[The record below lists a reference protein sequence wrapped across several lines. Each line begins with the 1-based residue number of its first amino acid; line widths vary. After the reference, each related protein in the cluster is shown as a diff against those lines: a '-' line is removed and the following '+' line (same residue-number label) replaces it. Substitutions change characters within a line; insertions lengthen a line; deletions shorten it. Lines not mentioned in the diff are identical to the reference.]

1 MKKII
6 WTDDMVA
13 RLTELFP
20 TNSNAGVATIL
31 GIGTRQVA
39 VKASVLGLEKERK
52 IRYAEAVS
60 TVLENFE
67 RHSYRELSRMAGVS
81 VRTVIR
87 IAARHGLRHAAA
99 EYNGFISKRRREIIR
114 REKLRLRLGL
124 PPVSK
129 VAVTSDRRRTC
140 LRNRLKQSGYIVER
154 GSDTVYFTPDIARN
168 RKREDRG
175 VSLSMTFMPLPPQA
189 SSTTL

>member
-20 TNSNAGVATIL
+20 TNSNAGVAAIL

-52 IRYAEAVS
+52 IRHAEAVS

-99 EYNGFISKRRREIIR
+99 EYFVWDC
-114 REKLRLRLGL
+114 
-124 PPVSK
+124 PPFLKWQSPPTVG
-129 VAVTSDRRRTC
+129 VHVCVT
-140 LRNRLKQSGYIVER
+140 G
-154 GSDTVYFTPDIARN
+154 
-168 RKREDRG
+168 
-175 VSLSMTFMPLPPQA
+175 
-189 SSTTL
+189 

>member
-20 TNSNAGVATIL
+20 TNSNAGVAAIL

-52 IRYAEAVS
+52 IRHAEAVS

-99 EYNGFISKRRREIIR
+99 ECNGFISKRRREIIR

-129 VAVTSDRRRTC
+129 VAVTSDRRRTY

-154 GSDTVYFTPDIARN
+154 GNDTVYFTPDIARN

-175 VSLSMTFMPLPPQA
+175 VSLGLTFMPLPPQV

>member
-20 TNSNAGVATIL
+20 TNSNAGVAAIL

-52 IRYAEAVS
+52 IRHAEAVS

-67 RHSYRELSRMAGVS
+67 RHSYRELSRMA
-81 VRTVIR
+81 
-87 IAARHGLRHAAA
+87 
-99 EYNGFISKRRREIIR
+99 
-114 REKLRLRLGL
+114 
-124 PPVSK
+124 
-129 VAVTSDRRRTC
+129 
-140 LRNRLKQSGYIVER
+140 
-154 GSDTVYFTPDIARN
+154 
-168 RKREDRG
+168 
-175 VSLSMTFMPLPPQA
+175 
-189 SSTTL
+189 

>member
-1 MKKII
+1 
-6 WTDDMVA
+6 MVA

-20 TNSNAGVATIL
+20 TNSNAGVAAIL

-87 IAARHGLRHAAA
+87 IAARHGLRHAA

-124 PPVSK
+124 PPPVSK

-154 GSDTVYFTPDIARN
+154 GNDTVYFTPDIARN

-175 VSLSMTFMPLPPQA
+175 VSLGLTFMPLPPQV

>member
-1 MKKII
+1 
-6 WTDDMVA
+6 MVA

-20 TNSNAGVATIL
+20 TNSNAGVAAIL

-39 VKASVLGLEKERK
+39 VKASVL
-52 IRYAEAVS
+52 AEAVS

-175 VSLSMTFMPLPPQA
+175 VSLGLTFMPLPPQV